1 MSNFLKPQKSVN
13 RVKLFRTKSF
23 KGLKMAEI
31 RVKSF
36 NYLSLK
42 DIKMEIFRKDRIQ
55 EEEFKWDGN
64 DWLN

>member
-1 MSNFLKPQKSVN
+1 
-13 RVKLFRTKSF
+13 
-23 KGLKMAEI
+23 MAEI

-55 EEEFKWDGN
+55 EEEVKWDGN